1 MRTNTQVLIKA
12 LPEDKLTEDHYELV
26 DGVIDEPSEGEV
38 LVQTEAFAITA
49 GTRAG
54 LQGSASYAGA
64 PKTGIVMNGTG
75 GGHVVASKDPAFK
88 EGMLCLGPQVGNST
102 PSTKAPHSR

>member
-26 DGVIDEPSEGEV
+26 DGVIDEPSEGRCWYKRRP
-38 LVQTEAFAITA
+38 LRSL
-49 GTRAG
+49 RA
-54 LQGSASYAGA
+54 QGQACRDRRVMRA

-75 GGHVVASKDPAFK
+75 VGHVVVSKDPAFK
-88 EGMLCLGPQVGNST
+88 EGDAVLGPTGWQQY
-102 PSTKAPHSR
+102 PSTKAQHSP

>member
-38 LVQTEAFAITA
+38 LVQTEAVSITA
-49 GTRAG
+49 GTWAG
-54 LQGSASYAGA
+54 LQG
-64 PKTGIVMNGTG
+64 
-75 GGHVVASKDPAFK
+75 
-88 EGMLCLGPQVGNST
+88 
-102 PSTKAPHSR
+102 